1 MVDVIVYSKPD
12 CCLCDELKQQLT
24 ALRAK
29 HPFQLQE
36 VNILEDAEA
45 YESFK
50 EQIPVVFMHGKKA
63 FKFRLDEKSFLKR
76 LEREQKKGKRHL

>member
-12 CCLCDELKQQLT
+12 CCLCDELKRQLEG
-24 ALRAK
+24 LRAK

-50 EQIPVVFMHGKKA
+50 EQIPVVFMNGKKA
-63 FKFRLDEKSFLKR
+63 FKFRLDEKSFLER
-76 LEREQKKGKRHL
+76 LKREQEKRNRHI

>member
-12 CCLCDELKQQLT
+12 CCLCDELKRQLT

-50 EQIPVVFMHGKKA
+50 EQIPVVFMNGKKA

-76 LEREQKKGKRHL
+76 LEREQEKGNRHI

>member
-12 CCLCDELKQQLT
+12 CCLCDELKQQLD

-45 YESFK
+45 YKSFK
-50 EQIPVVFMHGKKA
+50 EQIPVVFINGKKA
-63 FKFRLDEKSFLKR
+63 FKFRLDEKTFLKR
-76 LEREQKKGKRHL
+76 IEQEREQE

>member
-12 CCLCDELKQQLT
+12 CCLCDELKQQLA

-50 EQIPVVFMHGKKA
+50 EQIPVVFINGKKA

-76 LEREQKKGKRHL
+76 LERERK

>member
-12 CCLCDELKQQLT
+12 CCLCDELKRQLT

-50 EQIPVVFMHGKKA
+50 EQIPVVFMNGKKA

-76 LEREQKKGKRHL
+76 LEREQESSQS